1 MGNTDQKQ
9 AQSIPTGKRNS
20 LAPIAAGGFALLLVL
35 GLVAVA
41 VLWLPEQR
49 LESVLPTIA
58 PRAAAG
64 EAVLAMTAETGPT
77 PTLLPATITLM
88 SPVDGMVIDMGQP
101 VDLVVSASDPIG
113 VRFIS
118 LTSNGQGIGTAA
130 GVEQTSLD
138 VNQSW
143 TPGYP
148 GTHEIVA
155 TATNRAGELVATEP
169 INIQVIDRELL
180 ARNAPFWSQVE
191 GNVIAMRGLAPRAAI
206 EPTLMSRTELR
217 QRLYARLFYTQ
228 EEARRDALVMNAF
241 DFVPR
246 NFDLFQLSRRY
257 LGDSMAGFY
266 DPSTKEFVVVSD
278 DKEISAL
285 EQWIYAHEFI
295 HALQDQHFQLG
306 LITDASL
313 SEESNLTIRALAE
326 GEAQLVQEKYIE
338 QGYFNQED
346 LVEIFNLINR
356 IQSNDVG
363 YLPPVLV
370 NGFIFPYVTGQQFA
384 QTLYQRGGWPGLTNA
399 WGNLPQSTEQIIHPD
414 RYFAGDVPQ
423 IVALQPLTDTLG
435 SGWTLLEE
443 SVLGEFML
451 REYLIQRLDQNQVD
465 QAATGWGGDRYAVY
479 WHDED
484 DSLLMVLRSVWD
496 SVTESGEFAAAY
508 GQYATL
514 KYGIEGQPQPDG
526 GTCWQTFDATCIY
539 QLGAETLIVRAPSL
553 ETAAEVAAVQ
563 R

>member
-1 MGNTDQKQ
+1 MGNFDQKQ
-9 AQSIPTGKRNS
+9 AQGIATGERSN
-20 LAPIAAGGFALLLVL
+20 LAPFIAGGFVLLLVF
-35 GLVAVA
+35 GLVALA
-41 VLWLPEQR
+41 IFWLPEQR
-49 LESVLPTIA
+49 LGSVLPTIA
-58 PRAAAG
+58 PKAAAE
-64 EAVLAMTAETGPT
+64 EALLAMTAEAGPK
-77 PTLLPATITLM
+77 PTLPPASITLM
-88 SPVDGMVIDMGQP
+88 SPIDGMVVDLGQP

-130 GVEQTSLD
+130 GVEQTILD

-228 EEARRDALVMNAF
+228 EEAKLDALVMSAF

-257 LGDSMAGFY
+257 LGDSIAGFY
-266 DPSTKEFVVVSD
+266 DPSTKDFVVVSD

-306 LITDASL
+306 LITDTSL
-313 SEESNLTIRALAE
+313 NEEANLTIRALAE
-326 GEAQLVQEKYIE
+326 GEAQLVQEQYIE
-338 QGYFNQED
+338 QGYFTQED

-384 QTLYQRGGWPGLTNA
+384 QTLYQRGGWPALNNA
-399 WGNLPQSTEQIIHPD
+399 WVNLPQSTEQIIHPD

-423 IVALQPLTDTLG
+423 IVSLQPLTNTLG

-443 SVLGEFML
+443 AVFGEFML
-451 REYLIQRLDQNQVD
+451 REYLSQGLDKNQVD

-479 WHDED
+479 WHEENDN
-484 DSLLMVLRSVWD
+484 LVMVLRSVWD
-496 SVTESGEFAAAY
+496 SGAESGEFTAAF
-508 GQYATL
+508 GQYAAL
-514 KYGIEGQPQPDG
+514 NYGHEGQPQPDG
-526 GTCWQTFDATCIY
+526 GNCWQTADATCLY
-539 QLGAETLIVRAPSL
+539 QLGAETLIVRAPSM
-553 ETAAEVAAVQ
+553 EMATTVAGVH